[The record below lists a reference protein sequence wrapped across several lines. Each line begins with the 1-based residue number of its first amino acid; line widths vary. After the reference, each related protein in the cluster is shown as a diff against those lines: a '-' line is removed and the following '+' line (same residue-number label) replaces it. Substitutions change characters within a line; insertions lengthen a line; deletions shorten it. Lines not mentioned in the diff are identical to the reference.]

1 MPTSS
6 RAEDGL
12 VPLMNDLLHGC
23 AGGDFSRFLPEQLN
37 HYSSLSPLDAIRCRC
52 PAGMYWEFTTDA
64 REISFTYDLEG
75 IYCGGSGFD
84 IHEKGVL
91 TANIPLA
98 PAGSRN
104 VSICYPRQTEGEAV
118 IRVTFPNGAAI
129 VPRNASLGN
138 ARPTL
143 TKDKTALFYGDSI
156 TQSAYIPTPSLSWTG
171 YVADAL
177 GAEEINRGIGSFV
190 FDENS
195 LPGEDPLQPE
205 WIFVEYGPN
214 DVSRFPDLDDAMAR
228 AERYLTKLLKVYPHA
243 DIYVIT
249 PAFLSPKGLSAEAAG
264 RLPEYCRR
272 LTEVCRNVGIK
283 AIPGRALVPDL
294 DVMFWRDH
302 LHLNEAG
309 SAVFAHNLLRLMKQM
324 RAPV

>member
-6 RAEDGL
+6 RAADGS
-12 VPLMNDLLHGC
+12 VPQMNELNHGC
-23 AGGDFSRFLPEQLN
+23 AGGDFSRFLPEQLDY
-37 HYSSLSPLDAIRCRC
+37 YSSLSPLDAIRCRC
-52 PAGMYWEFTTDA
+52 PAGMYWEFFTDA
-64 REISFTYDLEG
+64 PEISFTYDLEG

-84 IHEKGVL
+84 IHEDGVL
-91 TANIPLA
+91 AANIPLA
-98 PAGSRN
+98 ASGSRN
-104 VSICYPRQTEGEAV
+104 VPVRYLRKAAGESL
-118 IRVTFPNGAAI
+118 IRVTFPNGAAVI
-129 VPRNASLGN
+129 PGNASLGN
-138 ARPTL
+138 ARPTG
-143 TKDKTALFYGDSI
+143 KRAKTVLFYGDSI

-195 LPGEDPLQPE
+195 LPVTDPLQPD

-214 DVSRFPDLDDAMAR
+214 DISRFPDPDEAMAR
-228 AERYLTKLLKVYPHA
+228 AERYFARLLTVYPRSA
-243 DIYVIT
+243 VYAIT
-249 PAFLSPKGLSAEAAG
+249 PDFLSPKGISAEAAG

-272 LTEVCRNVGIK
+272 LTEVCRSAGIK
-283 AIPGRALVPDL
+283 VISGKQLVPDL

-309 SAVFAHNLLRLMKQM
+309 SAVFAHRLLYLMKQM
-324 RAPV
+324 EDHL